1 MGDDGMKIVSDSN
14 SVYYNNPNTNIS
26 RRGSVSDGFSNVK
39 SFDEVSIH
47 KSDALPEAKFVN
59 ELKNKI
65 MNDIKKSHSEKELE
79 ELKLQIEDGSYQIGI
94 DEIIRKI
101 LL

>member
-1 MGDDGMKIVSDSN
+1 M
-14 SVYYNNPNTNIS
+14 
-26 RRGSVSDGFSNVK
+26 
-39 SFDEVSIH
+39 SIH

-65 MNDIKKSHSEKELE
+65 MNDVKKSHSEKELE

>member
-65 MNDIKKSHSEKELE
+65 MNVIK
-79 ELKLQIEDGSYQIGI
+79 
-94 DEIIRKI
+94 
-101 LL
+101 